1 MPSDSNTPKLAYSI
15 NEACKASSLG
25 RTTIYAHICA
35 KRLQAVRVGGRTV
48 IPAESLI
55 ALLSVG
61 GDVASG
67 SGRPASEADK

>member
-1 MPSDSNTPKLAYSI
+1 MPSDSSTPKLAYSI

-25 RTTIYAHICA
+25 RTTIYAHIGA

>member
-25 RTTIYAHICA
+25 RTTIYAHIGA

-67 SGRPASEADK
+67 LGRPASEADK

>member
-25 RTTIYAHICA
+25 RTTIYAHIGA
-35 KRLQAVRVGGRTV
+35 KRLQALRVGGRTV

>member
-25 RTTIYAHICA
+25 RTTIYAHIGA

-48 IPAESLI
+48 IQAESLI